1 MSELYF
7 ERTIKE
13 EIVEFAKSRR
23 EKAKSELEKLGYFD
37 ENWCRI
43 NDLVGEDIGLA
54 YRLGR
59 YEATYDLMNELL
71 RVVGEII
78 YEEVKEKLENK
89 VKSGTPIDFPW

>member
-1 MSELYF
+1 MSYF
-7 ERTIKE
+7 KYERILKE
-13 EIVEFAKSRR
+13 EIVKFAESKRK
-23 EKAKSELEKLGYFD
+23 KAKNELEKLGYFD

-43 NDLVGEDIGLA
+43 NELVGGDIGLA

-78 YEEVKEKLENK
+78 GEEVKEKLESK
-89 VKSGTPIDFPW
+89 VKSTPIEFPW